1 MFLRKA
7 NKQENE
13 QVKREPDPIKIE
25 LDESDCQK
33 QIGFIDLHASDLE
46 YIHLLYPL
54 VNEHIAPI
62 TEAFYEKLLEQPHL
76 RQLVTTH
83 SSIDALK
90 QTLKQHILEMFE
102 GKVDAA
108 FFAKR
113 KRIAQT
119 HVRIGLKTKWY
130 IGAFHNL
137 QLELQRMIVKHFKS
151 GNEQFLAFCA
161 VGKFINFEQQLVL
174 EAYEEEERRIRLKFE
189 KHKDT
194 YIGQVRHALQ
204 NIEHL
209 VGKIEQSVQKA
220 AVQSQSIETLTD
232 EGKFHSA
239 RSLDASKSGQLQVD
253 RQSGHMDHIQACIK
267 QIEASMNELTTLST
281 QFEEVVA
288 IVKQIADQT
297 TLLSLNASIEAAQA
311 GDYGRGFAVVADQVR
326 KLAIKTKDSSGHVAS
341 LVSDVHAQRKLV
353 EHSISEVV
361 QAVEQGISSM
371 ETMETCFEQILHFG
385 QTNEAHFGEIQS
397 NVSQLHVSIAEQMKA
412 VVSSAAAAIEQ
423 LAAQTANYEQSI
435 EKKTEDEITTLS
447 GHS

>member
-7 NKQENE
+7 NKQENM
-13 QVKREPDPIKIE
+13 QLKRAPDPIKIE
-25 LDESDCQK
+25 LDESESQK
-33 QIGFIDLHASDLE
+33 QIGFIGLNASDLE

-54 VNEHIAPI
+54 VNEHIATI
-62 TEAFYEKLLEQPHL
+62 TEAFYEKLLQQPHL
-76 RQLVTTH
+76 RQLVTTY

-137 QLELQRMIVKHFKS
+137 QLELQQMIVKHLKP

-161 VGKFINFEQQLVL
+161 VGKLINFEQQLVL

-189 KHKDT
+189 THKDT
-194 YIGQVRHALQ
+194 YIRQVRHALQ

-209 VGKIEQSVQKA
+209 IGKMEQSVHKA
-220 AVQSQSIETLTD
+220 AVQSQSIETLTHK
-232 EGKFHSA
+232 GKSNSE
-239 RSLDASKSGQLQVD
+239 RSLDASKNGQQQVD
-253 RQSGHMDHIQACIK
+253 RQSGHMGHIQACIE
-267 QIEASMNELTTLST
+267 QIEASMNELTALSG
-281 QFEEVVA
+281 QFEDVSA
-288 IVKQIADQT
+288 NVKQMADQT

-326 KLAIKTKDSSGHVAS
+326 KLAMKTKDSSGHVAS

-353 EHSISEVV
+353 EHSIAEVV

-371 ETMETCFEQILHFG
+371 ETMEKCFEQILHFG
-385 QTNEAHFGEIQS
+385 QTNEVHFGEIQS
-397 NVSQLHVSIAEQMKA
+397 SVSLLHVSIAERMKA
-412 VVSSAAAAIEQ
+412 VVSSSAAAIEQ
-423 LAAQTANYEQSI
+423 LAAQTANYEQTI
-435 EKKTEDEITTLS
+435 EKKTEDEKAT
-447 GHS
+447 